1 MRDWKPL
8 VFPEYPGR
16 RASSTGAVM
25 AGGSACASLGED
37 VLHTHTHTYTH
48 THIHTHMHG
57 DTQSE
62 FMEKD
67 EACMRV
73 ESDTREKGEA
83 QDLWRACK
91 AGAETGS

>member
-1 MRDWKPL
+1 MQAREKL
-8 VFPEYPGR
+8 F
-16 RASSTGAVM
+16 
-25 AGGSACASLGED
+25 CI
-37 VLHTHTHTYTH
+37 HTPTHIH

-73 ESDTREKGEA
+73 ESDTREQGEA
-83 QDLWRACK
+83 QDLWGACK
-91 AGAETGS
+91 AGAEAGS